1 MVWLLALFLL
11 AHGLI
16 HASFVSPRPP
26 APAGGPEWPFELTRS
41 WALSPLGLDGDAG
54 RVLGFVLLAITLVAL
69 LVAAASVVGLLGQ
82 AAFVPGVVAG
92 SIASLALLVLFFHP
106 WLTLGVAIDLVLLW
120 AVLVARW
127 SPFPAALS

>member
-1 MVWLLALFLL
+1 MERAGLL
-11 AHGLI
+11 
-16 HASFVSPRPP
+16 
-26 APAGGPEWPFELTRS
+26 
-41 WALSPLGLDGDAG
+41 LDGG
-54 RVLGFVLLAITLVAL
+54 RKDK
-69 LVAAASVVGLLGQ
+69 VGLLGQ